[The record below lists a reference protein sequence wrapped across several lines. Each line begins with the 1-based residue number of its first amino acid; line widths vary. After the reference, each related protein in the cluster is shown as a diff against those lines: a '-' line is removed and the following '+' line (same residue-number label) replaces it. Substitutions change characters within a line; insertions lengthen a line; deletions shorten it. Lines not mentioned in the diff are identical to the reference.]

1 MIASRTRAGVT
12 LVELL
17 VVLAVMGITAGVVG
31 VALGPRARA
40 PAQDPVAATVA
51 RLRREAL
58 RRGARVTAQVEIRGS
73 VLGLTAMPDGS
84 IIADSAL
91 PIDRFAGA
99 RNEARQ

>member
-17 VVLAVMGITAGVVG
+17 VVLALMGVAAGVVG
-31 VALGPRARA
+31 VALGPRART
-40 PAQDPVAATVA
+40 PAQDPVAATVT

-58 RRGARVTAQVEIRGS
+58 RSGASATARVEIRGS
-73 VLGLTAMPDGS
+73 VLGVTALPDGS

-91 PIDRFAGA
+91 HIDRFAGT
-99 RNEARQ
+99 RSEDRQ